1 MQQCRWYFERAW
13 ATCGDIHI
21 LLESEEKLSV
31 TKAYVELKKFWKKKK
46 NAKMEFFWIVLVHNG
61 QTIGRVYTTWN
72 FQWITACRDIKLKI
86 NSTAWSVRAFPSAVL
101 FQRSKISSSE
111 EVNMI
116 EQKAPHE
123 SYFSRLGIIHVD
135 KFRKVSCHGTMGILP
150 PSAFV

>member
-1 MQQCRWYFERAW
+1 MIFRASLGHLWRYKYFIRKRRKVISYKGICW
-13 ATCGDIHI
+13 AKEI
-21 LLESEEKLSV
+21 LEEK
-31 TKAYVELKKFWKKKK
+31 KKG
-46 NAKMEFFWIVLVHNG
+46 KMEFFWIVLVHNG

-72 FQWITACRDIKLKI
+72 FQYITACRDIKLKI

-135 KFRKVSCHGTMGILP
+135 KFRKVSFHGTMRILP